1 MDLNYANKMRRP
13 LSIFL
18 LAMAFCLAACQT
30 EKVDPTYEYERLERQ
45 ALLRE
50 ALQSPTEHP
59 LMIYIVPERG
69 RNYLAVSTTNRL
81 AYVSGDYLCVQGEE
95 RKFHVLSSS
104 GYNAKFLPGSS
115 TDIEYMEMY
124 FREK

>member
-1 MDLNYANKMRRP
+1 MTF
-13 LSIFL
+13 FL
-18 LAMAFCLAACQT
+18 AGCRK
-30 EKVDPTYEYERLERQ
+30 EKVDPTYEYERLEHQ

-69 RNYLAVSTTNRL
+69 QNYLAVSTTNRL
-81 AYVSGDYLCVQGEE
+81 AYVSGDYLCVQGKE
-95 RKFHVLSSS
+95 RKFHVLSFAS
-104 GYNAKFLPGSS
+104 YNAKFLPGSS

-124 FREK
+124 FKEK

>member
-1 MDLNYANKMRRP
+1 MRRP
-13 LSIFL
+13 LSVFL
-18 LAMAFCLAACQT
+18 LGMAFFLAGCQK
-30 EKVDPTYEYERLERQ
+30 ERVDPAYEYELMEHQ

-69 RNYLAVSTTNRL
+69 RNYLAISTTNRL
-81 AYVSGDYLCVQGEE
+81 AYVSGDYLCVKGEA
-95 RKFHVLSSS
+95 RKFHVLSFASS
-104 GYNAKFLPGSS
+104 NADFFPGSS
-115 TDIEYMEMY
+115 TDITRMEMH